1 VAAGRTWSMAVGTV
15 LARVIA
21 GIPHLLSRTHDPS
34 FIRDPEAFVEVRTP
48 EEVAG
53 RIASVLPD
61 LLAAEGILLV
71 EIPNVGPDGYGGWAV
86 RVPLSE
92 QPWAD
97 GEVCLDKAG
106 RIALAGIPRPLRGA
120 DVPAVAAA
128 LLAVHTCR
136 AKVLAPK
143 DRGEPA

>member
-1 VAAGRTWSMAVGTV
+1 MAAGRTWSMAVGTV

-34 FIRDPEAFVEVRTP
+34 FIRDPDAFVEVRTP

-71 EIPNVGPDGYGGWAV
+71 ELPNIAPDGYGGWAV

-97 GEVCLDKAG
+97 GEVCLDKEG
-106 RIALAGIPRPLRGA
+106 RIALAGIPRPLRVA

-128 LLAVHTCR
+128 LLAVCR
-136 AKVLAPK
+136 AIDTLRAAP
-143 DRGEPA
+143 PP